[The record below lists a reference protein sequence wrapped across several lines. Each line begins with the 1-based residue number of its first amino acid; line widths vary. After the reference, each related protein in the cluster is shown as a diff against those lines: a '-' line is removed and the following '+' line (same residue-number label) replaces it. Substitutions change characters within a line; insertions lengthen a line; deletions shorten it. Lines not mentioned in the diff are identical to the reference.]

1 MNLVMVVLRLIHI
14 VSGIFWVGVIWYMAL
29 FFLPRVRAF
38 GQERGRIMQTMAAP
52 PFPQYMT
59 AASVGTVVSGILMFW
74 YSSAGFSAA
83 WLVTPAGVVLT
94 VAGLLG
100 LGVVA
105 EGVFVQRP
113 IGTRMGELGRQA
125 ARGEPP
131 NPAVMQEM
139 QALAA
144 RLERATYR
152 GAYLL
157 ALAAIGM
164 ATFRY
169 L

>member
-1 MNLVMVVLRLIHI
+1 MVILRLIH
-14 VSGIFWVGVIWYMAL
+14 VFGGIFWVGVVWYNAL
-29 FFLPRVRAF
+29 FFLPRVKSF

-59 AASVGTVVSGILMFW
+59 AASVSTVLSGILMYW
-74 YSSAGFSAA
+74 NTSAGFSAA
-83 WLVTPAGVVLT
+83 WILTVPGLVLT
-94 VAGLLG
+94 IAGLLG
-100 LGVVA
+100 IVLVV
-105 EGVFVQRP
+105 EGFFVQRP
-113 IGTRMGELGRQA
+113 AGLRMAELGRQA
-125 ARGEPP
+125 ASAGGPP
-131 NPAVMQEM
+131 TPAMIEEM
-139 QALAA
+139 QALSA

-157 ALAAIGM
+157 VLAVLGM